1 MPLTAAKLL
10 EALAISNLPTQ
21 ALSDENT
28 ESEARRLL
36 RSLYYSL
43 GDETNL
49 KRIEAM

>member
-1 MPLTAAKLL
+1 MLKEAAPYL
-10 EALAISNLPTQ
+10 EKALN
-21 ALSDENT
+21 DENT

-43 GDETNL
+43 GDETNF